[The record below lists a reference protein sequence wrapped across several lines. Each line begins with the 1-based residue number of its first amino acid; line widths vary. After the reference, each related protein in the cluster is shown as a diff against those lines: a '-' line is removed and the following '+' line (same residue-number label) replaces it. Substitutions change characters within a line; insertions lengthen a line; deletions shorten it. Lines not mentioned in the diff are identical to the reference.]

1 MPDRDARLKFSF
13 EATTLAAF
21 ERRLG
26 DFVQQRPARAPIFRA
41 DGITVRFGGVTA
53 CDDVSIEVNDGEIV
67 ALIGPNGAGKTTLFN
82 AVSGFTVPQSG
93 RVRLRGRDISALPA
107 HGRARLGMARTFQRM
122 HPFGTM
128 TAVENLVTAQH
139 LRLRSGFFACG
150 LGLPLGRSEDRAAA
164 RRALQILEFLDI
176 ADYADRV
183 ASTLPYGIQ
192 RLIEIGRALA
202 LEPSLLLLDEPVAGM
217 GAEETSELAVRIRRL
232 RDDMGITV
240 LLIEHDMPF
249 TMTLADYVYVL
260 DFGAVIAEGVPAT
273 VRRDPAVKAAYL
285 GQDAD
290 GARA

>member
-1 MPDRDARLKFSF
+1 MPDSRVDAS
-13 EATTLAAF
+13 TLAEF
-21 ERRLG
+21 EQHLG
-26 DFVQQRPARAPIFRA
+26 NFLAERPGRAPTFRA

-82 AVSGFTVPQSG
+82 AVSGLTVPQSG

-107 HGRARLGMARTFQRM
+107 HTRARLGIARTFQQMR
-122 HPFGTM
+122 PFGTM

-139 LRLRSGFFACG
+139 TRLRSGFFACG

-164 RRALQILEFLDI
+164 RRALQILEFLGI

-202 LEPSLLLLDEPVAGM
+202 LQPSLLLLDEPAAGM
-217 GAEETSELAVRIRRL
+217 GPEETSELATRIRRM

-240 LLIEHDMPF
+240 FLIEHDIPF
-249 TMTLADYVYVL
+249 TMALADYIYVL
-260 DFGAVIAEGVPAT
+260 DFGAVIAEGEPAA
-273 VRRDPAVKAAYL
+273 VRNDSDVKAAYL

-290 GARA
+290 EE

>member
-1 MPDRDARLKFSF
+1 MSDRELRL
-13 EATTLAAF
+13 AHF

-26 DFVQQRPARAPIFRA
+26 DFLQQRPGRGPIFRA

-53 CDDVSIEVNDGEIV
+53 CDDVSIEVNDGQIV

-82 AVSGFTVPQSG
+82 AVSGFTAPQSG

-107 HGRARLGMARTFQRM
+107 HGRARLGMARTFQQM

-139 LRLRSGFFACG
+139 VRLRSGFFACG

-164 RRALQILEFLDI
+164 RRARQILEFLDI

-183 ASTLPYGIQ
+183 ASTLPHGIQ

-202 LEPSLLLLDEPVAGM
+202 LRPSLLLLDEPVAGM
-217 GAEETSELAVRIRRL
+217 GPEETSELAARIRRL

-240 LLIEHDMPF
+240 LLIEHDIPF
-249 TMTLADYVYVL
+249 TMALADYVYVL
-260 DFGAVIAEGVPAT
+260 DFGAVIAEGVPAA
-273 VRRDPAVKAAYL
+273 VRNDPEVKAAYL
-285 GQDAD
+285 GQDAEEE
-290 GARA
+290 